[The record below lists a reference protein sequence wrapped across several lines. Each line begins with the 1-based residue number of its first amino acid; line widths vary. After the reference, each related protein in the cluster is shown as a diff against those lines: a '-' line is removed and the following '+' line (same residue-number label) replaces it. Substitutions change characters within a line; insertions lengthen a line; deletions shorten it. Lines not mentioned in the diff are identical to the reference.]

1 MLKLILGTAGSGK
14 TSLVTNEIRK
24 KVLALEGG
32 IFLIVPEQYSHEAE
46 RELCSVCGD
55 ALSLYAE
62 VLSFSRLAVRVS
74 QETGTGG
81 RIPLDKGGRL
91 LCMSLALSQ
100 ISSRLKL
107 YSSAKNKAELQTS
120 LLQTVSELKSARISA
135 DDLNKAAQS
144 AEKGLS
150 EKLNDLALC
159 LAAYDAVLAQGHADP
174 ADRLIRLAETIG
186 QSSLGTSGGIYIDG
200 FTDFTGAE
208 LLVLKA
214 LLSKNA
220 DLTVCLTC
228 DGLYGEGEHFE
239 QSRIAA
245 NTLIRY
251 AKEQNVETEIVNPTA
266 APKKAP
272 PLTFLE
278 DKLYSYTSEVQE
290 NINGCIEIVKADS
303 LRSECEMAA
312 AKCLEFVRESE
323 GHDRFRDIAI
333 AVRGF
338 DSYSAVL
345 EDAFRF
351 YGVPLFTARRG
362 NILQKPVAA
371 LIADAFE
378 IIFGGW
384 DVDAVLSYMKTGLT
398 GISQEDRDLLENYV
412 TLWKLRGT
420 MWART
425 KPWAQHPDG
434 FGLEQTEESAA
445 RLEKID
451 SIRRELAH
459 SLIALSENGK
469 KAQTAAEQARALSDF
484 LATIKLPE
492 TLEKKAAEL
501 ESADR
506 ELLSAEYVQLWEIV
520 LKSLEQTATI
530 LGDTPM
536 TQEQFSKLF
545 LQTLSQYDVSA
556 IPVSLDSVSAGDMDR
571 MRRRHIKHLIILGAS
586 DDRLPQMR
594 TGGGLLSSEERD
606 ELNTLGIS
614 LGGGTDE
621 LSRELSL
628 IYNCVTLPS
637 ETLTLSYCALDA
649 NGAQTRPS
657 FLISRAK
664 LLFGLEERPLVLSK
678 IRLTADEPAFLLAV
692 NALDNGDENAAL
704 AFSYFSETEAG
715 ARKLN
720 SLRQKAALRR
730 GRLSERSVKALYG
743 EKLSLSP
750 SRTDA
755 YSACHFSYFLRY
767 GLKLNERESAGFEA
781 PELGSFM
788 HYVLENVAGEISK
801 GVGFKNVTL
810 DETNALVDKY
820 TDLYITDKLGGFDEK
835 SPRFVYL
842 FDRLRPSVRRVVA
855 DMVRELSKSDFAP
868 LDFELGLGS
877 GGELPPVW
885 ISDGKTELYINGIA
899 DRVDGYFHEGKLYLR
914 IIDYKTGKKSF
925 SLSDIWYGMG
935 MQMLLYLFALEQT
948 GAERYGAE
956 IVPAGVLYVPARD
969 TIVSA
974 NGDLTDEEL
983 DAVKAKTRRRSGLI
997 LDDGDI
1003 IAAMENSESPEYI
1016 PVNFKKDGS
1025 LSSDSLADCE
1035 QFKALHSHVDRRLL
1049 ELSENLSG
1057 GKIEASPYYRGEAD
1071 NACLYCPYVS
1081 VCRFDEK
1088 RDTRRYLS
1096 KLKSSEFWGKLEAKH
1111 EQD

>member
-1 MLKLILGTAGSGK
+1 MLQLILGTAGSGK

-24 KVLALEGG
+24 KVSAREGG

-55 ALSLYAE
+55 TLSLYAE
-62 VLSFSRLAVRVS
+62 VLSFSRLAVRVY

-81 RIPLDKGGRL
+81 RVPLDKGGRL

-100 ISSRLKL
+100 ISSHLKL

-120 LLQTVSELKSARISA
+120 LLQTVSELKAARISA
-135 DDLNKAAQS
+135 DDLIKAAPS
-144 AEKGLS
+144 TDMGLS

-174 ADRLIRLAETIG
+174 VDKLIRLAETIG
-186 QSSLGTSGGIYIDG
+186 QSSVGTSGHIYIDG

-214 LLSKNA
+214 LLSKRT

-228 DGLYGEGEHFE
+228 DGLYGDSEHFE
-239 QSRIAA
+239 PSRIAA

-251 AKEQNVETEIVNPTA
+251 AKEQNVETEIVSPTA
-266 APKKAP
+266 TSERAS

-278 DKLYSYTSEVQE
+278 EKLYSYTSEVQE
-290 NINGCIEIVKADS
+290 NVNGCIEIVKANS

-312 AKCLEFVRESE
+312 AKCLEFVRKR
-323 GHDRFRDIAI
+323 GDRFRDIAI

-338 DSYSAVL
+338 DSYSAAL
-345 EDAFRF
+345 EEAFRF

-362 NILQKPVAA
+362 SILQKPIAA

-384 DVDAVLSYMKTGLT
+384 DADAVLSYMKTGLT

-412 TLWKLRGT
+412 TLWNIRGT
-420 MWART
+420 LWART
-425 KPWAQHPDG
+425 KPWSQHPDG
-434 FGLEQTEESAA
+434 FGLEQTGESAA
-445 RLEKID
+445 RLAKID
-451 SIRRELAH
+451 SIRRELANP
-459 SLIALSENGK
+459 LIALSENGK
-469 KAQTAAEQARALSDF
+469 EAQTAAEQARALSDF
-484 LATIKLPE
+484 LAAIRLPE
-492 TLEKKAAEL
+492 TLGKKAAEL

-520 LKSLEQTATI
+520 LKSLEQTAAI
-530 LGDTPM
+530 LGDTLM

-586 DDRLPQMR
+586 EDRLPQMKM
-594 TGGGLLSSEERD
+594 GGGLLSSEERD
-606 ELNTLGIS
+606 ELNTLDIS

-637 ETLTLSYCALDA
+637 ETLTLSYCTFDS

-657 FLISRAK
+657 FLITRAK
-664 LLFGLEERPLVLSK
+664 LLFGLEEKSLVLSK
-678 IRLTADEPAFLLAV
+678 IRLSADEPAFLLAV
-692 NALDNGDENAAL
+692 SALDSGDENASL
-704 AFSYFSETEAG
+704 AFSYFSETEEG
-715 ARKLN
+715 SLKLN
-720 SLRQKAALRR
+720 SLIQKAELRR
-730 GRLSERSVKALYG
+730 GRLSERSVKVLYG

-755 YSACHFSYFLRY
+755 YSACRFSYFLRY

-801 GVGFKNVTL
+801 GCGFKNVTV
-810 DETNALVDKY
+810 EGTNALVDKY
-820 TDLYITDKLGGFDEK
+820 TNLYIADKLGGFEEK

-868 LDFELGLGS
+868 LDFELGLGG
-877 GGELPPVW
+877 GGELPPVR
-885 ISDGKTELYINGIA
+885 ITDGKNELYINGIA
-899 DRVDGYFHEGKLYLR
+899 DRVDGYMHDGKLYLR

-925 SLSDIWYGMG
+925 SLSDVWYGMG

-948 GAERYGAE
+948 GTERYGEE

-969 TIVSA
+969 SIVSA

-983 DAVKAKTRRRSGLI
+983 DTVKAKTRKRSGLI

-1003 IAAMENSESPEYI
+1003 IAAMESSENPEYI
-1016 PVNFKKDGS
+1016 PVSFKKDGS
-1025 LSSDSLADCE
+1025 LSSDSLAGGE
-1035 QFKALHSHVDRRLL
+1035 QFKALHSHVDERLL

-1057 GKIEASPYYRGEAD
+1057 GKIDASPYYRGEAD

-1088 RDTRRYLS
+1088 RDKRRYLS
-1096 KLKSSEFWGKLEAKH
+1096 NLKPSEFWGKLEGKK
-1111 EQD
+1111 

>member
-24 KVLALEGG
+24 KVLSREGG

-46 RELCSVCGD
+46 RELCSVCGEQ
-55 ALSLYAE
+55 LSLYAE

-74 QETGTGG
+74 QEMGTGG
-81 RIPLDKGGRL
+81 RIPLDNGGRL

-120 LLQTVSELKSARISA
+120 LLQTISELKAARITS
-135 DDLNKAAQS
+135 DDLTRAAQ
-144 AEKGLS
+144 AADTGLS
-150 EKLNDLALC
+150 EKLYDLALC
-159 LAAYDAVLAQGHADP
+159 LEAYDAVLAQGHADQS
-174 ADRLIRLAETIG
+174 DRLIRLAETID
-186 QSSLGTSGGIYIDG
+186 QSTVGTSGYIYIDG

-208 LLVLKA
+208 LQILKA
-214 LLSKNA
+214 LLSKNS
-220 DLTVCLTC
+220 DITVCLTC
-228 DGLYGEGEHFE
+228 DGLYGDSEHFE

-245 NTLIRY
+245 NTLLRF
-251 AKEQNVETEIVNPTA
+251 AAEQNVETEIISPEN
-266 APKKAP
+266 APDKAS

-278 DKLYSYTSEVQE
+278 EKLYSYTTEVRE
-290 NINGCIEIVKADS
+290 NEGDSISITKADS

-312 AKCLEFVRESE
+312 AKCLEFVREK
-323 GHDRFRDIAI
+323 GDRFRDIAI

-338 DSYSAVL
+338 DSYSAAL
-345 EDAFRF
+345 SEAFRL
-351 YGVPLFTARRG
+351 YDVPLFTARRG
-362 NILQKPVAA
+362 SILQKPVAA

-378 IIFGGW
+378 IIYGGW
-384 DVDAVLSYMKTGLT
+384 DTDAVLSFMKTGLT
-398 GISQEDRDLLENYV
+398 GISQEARDLLENYI
-412 TLWKLRGT
+412 TLWNIRGS
-420 MWART
+420 MWTRA
-425 KPWAQHPDG
+425 KPWGAHPNG
-434 FGLEQTEESAA
+434 FGLDHTDESTQ
-445 RLEKID
+445 LLTKID
-451 SIRRELAH
+451 AIRRELSAP
-459 SLIALSENGK
+459 LVALSENGK
-469 KAQTAAEQARALSDF
+469 KAQTATEQAKTLSDF
-484 LATIKLPE
+484 LMAIRLPE

-506 ELLSAEYVQLWEIV
+506 SLLASEYVQLWEIV
-520 LKSLEQTATI
+520 LNSLEQTAAI

-536 TQEQFSKLF
+536 NQEQFSKLF

-586 DDRLPQMR
+586 DDRLPQMKM
-594 TGGGLLSSEERD
+594 GGGLLSSEERD
-606 ELNTLGIS
+606 ELNELGIS

-637 ETLTLSYCALDA
+637 ETLTISYCTFDSS
-649 NGAQTRPS
+649 GAQTRPS
-657 FLISRAK
+657 FLVTRAK
-664 LLFGLEERPLVLSK
+664 LLFELEEKPLALSK
-678 IRLTADEPAFLLAV
+678 IRLAANQPAFLLAV
-692 NALDNGDENAAL
+692 NALSGGDENASL
-704 AFSYFSETEAG
+704 AFSYFSETDEG
-715 ARKLN
+715 KQKL
-720 SLRQKAALRR
+720 LALKQRAELRR
-730 GRLSERSVKALYG
+730 GKLSDGSVRALYG

-755 YSACHFSYFLRY
+755 YSACRFSYFLRY
-767 GLKLNERESAGFEA
+767 GLKLSERESAGFEA

-788 HYVLENVAGEISK
+788 HYVLENVADEISK
-801 GVGFKNVTL
+801 GVGFKKVTL
-810 DETNALVDKY
+810 DETNTLVDKY
-820 TDLYITDKLGGFDEK
+820 TDLYIADKLGGFEDK

-842 FDRLRPSVRRVVA
+842 FGRLRPSVRRIVA
-855 DMVRELSKSDFAP
+855 DMVRELSKSDFVP
-868 LDFELGLGS
+868 LDFELGLGGS
-877 GGELPPVW
+877 GELPPVRLF
-885 ISDGKTELYINGIA
+885 DGKNELYINGIA
-899 DRVDGYFHEGKLYLR
+899 DRVDGYMHDGKLYLR

-935 MQMLLYLFALEQT
+935 MQMLLYLFALERE
-948 GAERYGAE
+948 GAQRYGAE

-969 TIVSA
+969 AIISA

-983 DAVKAKTRRRSGLI
+983 FKEKAKTRKRSGLI
-997 LDDGDI
+997 LDDIDI

-1016 PVNFKKDGS
+1016 PVSFKKDGS

-1035 QFKALHSHVDRRLL
+1035 QFKSLHSHVDGRLL

-1071 NACLYCPYVS
+1071 NACMYCPYVS
-1081 VCRFDEK
+1081 VCRFDENNDK
-1088 RDTRRYLS
+1088 RRYLS
-1096 KLKSSEFWGKLEAKH
+1096 KLKPSEFWAELEDNK
-1111 EQD
+1111 